1 MRASFFVP
9 KNRGGAKMKTQKIRI
24 NWLTVL
30 RNVSIIAVLGANILV
45 TAQLNTL
52 GGM

>member
-1 MRASFFVP
+1 
-9 KNRGGAKMKTQKIRI
+9 MKTQKIKI

-30 RNVSIIAVLGANILV
+30 RNVTIVAVLGANILATV
-45 TAQLNTL
+45 QLNTL